1 MNGTV
6 YKGIYGMKFLMAIL
20 VVIIHTTDWGLGGL
34 TDVAVPYF
42 FLVSGFLLFRKIRGL
57 ALSGQKSAILKWTW
71 RAAMM
76 YLVWTL
82 IYMPFTI
89 YGMCMDHLTLRQ
101 ALLQFI
107 RNFIIVGHNYLSW
120 PLWYL
125 LSLVWCGVLIY
136 LMKSAKIP
144 LWMMFIISAI
154 AYIAVRE
161 SGVMDTGFWHRY
173 IMDRKALIPLGMFYI
188 TAGGL
193 LQGGEEFLQK
203 DTLPRFLL
211 PSICLVAAVAFTF
224 LLKVSDW
231 FLFPLAVSLFI
242 LSVTINLERI
252 PVKAVEPFGY
262 ASKIIYLT
270 HMIFAGVLTIFLP
283 DLGAPKTF
291 AAVLLAS
298 CLLSLALIG
307 VRRHFKA

>member
-1 MNGTV
+1 
-6 YKGIYGMKFLMAIL
+6 MKFLMAIL

-34 TDVAVPYF
+34 TNVAVPYF

-57 ALSGQKSAILKWTW
+57 ALPGQKSAILKWTW
-71 RAAMM
+71 RAALM

-144 LWMMFIISAI
+144 LWLMFLLSAA
-154 AYIAVRE
+154 AYVAVRE
-161 SGVMDTGFWHRY
+161 SGVMDSLFWQRFIH
-173 IMDRKALIPLGMFYI
+173 DDEALIPFGMLYV

-193 LQGGEEFLQK
+193 LEGFEVSQRWDSLPKWMLPTLCIVIAVASFFL
-203 DTLPRFLL
+203 LRVSNWFLL
-211 PSICLVAAVAFTF
+211 PLAVA
-224 LLKVSDW
+224 
-231 FLFPLAVSLFI
+231 LFI
-242 LSVTINLERI
+242 LSVTVNPASI
-252 PVKAVEPFGY
+252 PVKAVEPLGY
-262 ASKIIYLT
+262 SSKIIYLT